1 MDYALVAIGGIVA
14 IVGAA
19 ALAPKLG
26 LAAPLLLVVVGVGYS
41 FIPGVPPIEIEPEWI
56 LAGVLPPLLY
66 AAAINVP
73 IVDFR
78 RNFTAIAGLS
88 VLLVIASALLTGF
101 VLFALLPDL
110 DFAAALALGAV
121 ISPTDVVAATSIGKR
136 LGLPAR
142 LLTILEGEGLVND
155 ATALVLLKSA
165 LAAVALSAQGIEFS
179 AWSAIWGFLFA
190 VVVAVAIGL
199 VVGIIA
205 VWVRRKLNNPML
217 DTAISFAV
225 PFIAFIPAEEVGA
238 SGVIAVVT
246 VGLYSG
252 HQSARQFSAQSR
264 ISERLNWRTV
274 QFVIENGVFLL
285 MGAQISGIIA
295 GVHADDL
302 SVDQAIYYGLLVT
315 AILITLRY
323 IFIVPLLFFI
333 RLGEERAD
341 VRTSMLERLLERV
354 RAMMGGTRFERR
366 RERLE
371 RAVDR
376 RQNDSAQLQAE
387 GLGWRG
393 GVVLGWAGM
402 RGVVTLAA
410 AQSLPTT
417 TPYYEQ
423 LVLIAFTV
431 AITTLL
437 VQGTTLRWVIK
448 WTGVRGTDRAAD
460 RRELAALLDEMAEAG
475 IEALEN
481 PEFDLP
487 GEAHVDS
494 AIIERVRADTL
505 LSAES
510 AWERAEHADE
520 DAGILR
526 SPHQQYRELRREVL
540 AAEREMLLD
549 ARSRGAY
556 PSRILLR
563 AQTMLDLEEA
573 RLQQMDTGGRPE

>member
-1 MDYALVAIGGIVA
+1 
-14 IVGAA
+14 
-19 ALAPKLG
+19 
-26 LAAPLLLVVVGVGYS
+26 
-41 FIPGVPPIEIEPEWI
+41 
-56 LAGVLPPLLY
+56 
-66 AAAINVP
+66 
-73 IVDFR
+73 
-78 RNFTAIAGLS
+78 
-88 VLLVIASALLTGF
+88 
-101 VLFALLPDL
+101 
-110 DFAAALALGAV
+110 
-121 ISPTDVVAATSIGKR
+121 
-136 LGLPAR
+136 
-142 LLTILEGEGLVND
+142 
-155 ATALVLLKSA
+155 
-165 LAAVALSAQGIEFS
+165 
-179 AWSAIWGFLFA
+179 
-190 VVVAVAIGL
+190 
-199 VVGIIA
+199 
-205 VWVRRKLNNPML
+205 
-217 DTAISFAV
+217 
-225 PFIAFIPAEEVGA
+225 
-238 SGVIAVVT
+238 
-246 VGLYSG
+246 
-252 HQSARQFSAQSR
+252 
-264 ISERLNWRTV
+264 
-274 QFVIENGVFLL
+274 
-285 MGAQISGIIA
+285 
-295 GVHADDL
+295 
-302 SVDQAIYYGLLVT
+302 VDQAIYYGLLVT

>member
-26 LAAPLLLVVVGVGYS
+26 IAAPLLLVVVGVGYS
-41 FIPGVPPIEIEPEWI
+41 FIPGVPQIEIEPEWI

-88 VLLVIASALLTGF
+88 VLLVIASAFLTGF

-136 LGLPAR
+136 LGLPPR

-155 ATALVLLKSA
+155 ATALVLLKAA
-165 LAAVALSAQGIEFS
+165 LAAVALAAQGIEFN
-179 AWSAIWGFLFA
+179 AWTAIWDFGFA
-190 VVVAVAIGL
+190 VVVAIAIGL
-199 VVGIIA
+199 AVGIIA

-225 PFIAFIPAEEVGA
+225 PFIAFLPAEQLGA

-315 AILITLRY
+315 GH
-323 IFIVPLLFFI
+323 P
-333 RLGEERAD
+333 
-341 VRTSMLERLLERV
+341 
-354 RAMMGGTRFERR
+354 
-366 RERLE
+366 
-371 RAVDR
+371 
-376 RQNDSAQLQAE
+376 
-387 GLGWRG
+387 
-393 GVVLGWAGM
+393 
-402 RGVVTLAA
+402 
-410 AQSLPTT
+410 
-417 TPYYEQ
+417 
-423 LVLIAFTV
+423 
-431 AITTLL
+431 
-437 VQGTTLRWVIK
+437 
-448 WTGVRGTDRAAD
+448 DRAAVHLH
-460 RRELAALLDEMAEAG
+460 RAAALLHPAG
-475 IEALEN
+475 GAAR
-481 PEFDLP
+481 
-487 GEAHVDS
+487 GRSHVS
-494 AIIERVRADTL
+494 AGAPAGPRARDDRRRQVRAPQG
-505 LSAES
+505 A
-510 AWERAEHADE
+510 
-520 DAGILR
+520 AGA
-526 SPHQQYRELRREVL
+526 RRRPT
-540 AAEREMLLD
+540 AERLGPAAGGGARLAGRRRARVGRD
-549 ARSRGAY
+549 ARRGHARGRAVASDQHARTTSSSCSSRSL
-556 PSRILLR
+556 SRS
-563 AQTMLDLEEA
+563 
-573 RLQQMDTGGRPE
+573 

>member
-341 VRTSMLERLLERV
+341 VRTSMLERLLERA
-354 RAMMGGTRFERR
+354 RAMMGGTGFARR

-540 AAEREMLLD
+540 AAERETLLD